1 MKAYL
6 VLDISVHDM
15 ERYKKYTNQSP
26 AFVEKHQG
34 KYLVRGGAVEVVEGD
49 WAPQRFVVI
58 QFPSKGNA
66 EAFVQ
71 DSEYQAIAE
80 DRRAATISK
89 TILVDGF
96 E

>member
-15 ERYKKYTNQSP
+15 ERYKKYTGRSP

-34 KYLVRGGAVEVVEGD
+34 KYLVRGGAMEVVEGD

-58 QFPSKGNA
+58 EFPTKENA

-71 DSEYQAIAE
+71 DPEYQAVAE
-80 DRRAATISK
+80 DRRAATTSK
-89 TILVDGF
+89 TILVEGT
-96 E
+96 